1 MADFA
6 PKLPKFELSQSVSLG
21 SPSVPVVAKWLI
33 LLPNY
38 LN

>member
-21 SPSVPVVAKWLI
+21 SPSIPVVEKWLI
-33 LLPNY
+33 LFPNC